1 MVYTF
6 KLIIC
11 NIHFY
16 FKYQYTTIPL
26 KMARWSEVAKVL
38 EPPRLLEWEIDTTIN
53 VGYISQKDLIN
64 SYYMFILM
72 KGWEK
77 WT

>member
-1 MVYTF
+1 
-6 KLIIC
+6 
-11 NIHFY
+11 
-16 FKYQYTTIPL
+16 
-26 KMARWSEVAKVL
+26 MACLSEVAKVL

-64 SYYMFILM
+64 SLYMFILM
-72 KGWEK
+72 KGCEN